1 MKKKKIRTCQE
12 LIHCLTRH
20 IWNFKSIIKP
30 RKYFQ
35 LNISAKLL
43 EGETWKVLLIIEIS
57 KALFKNIWCFVACF
71 TYDPV
76 TWLFCISQRI
86 FFFFFFSIWNFYF
99 ALLISKSLSHGS
111 PGRVAGKE
119 LITLPCKNENDKKH
133 LFTLISC
140 CQPFLL
146 MFCCVA
152 FFFSLSLSRW
162 HLISWGC

>member
-1 MKKKKIRTCQE
+1 MFFQMKEKKIHTCQE

-20 IWNFKSIIKP
+20 IWNFKSTIKP
-30 RKYFQ
+30 REYFQ

-43 EGETWKVLLIIEIS
+43 DGETWKVLLIIEIS
-57 KALFKNIWCFVACF
+57 KEQFKNIFNWLFVAFF

-76 TWLFCISQRI
+76 TWLFCISQRL
-86 FFFFFFSIWNFYF
+86 FFFFIWNFYF
-99 ALLISKSLSHGS
+99 ALLLSKSLSHGS

-119 LITLPCKNENDKKH
+119 PVPFPCKNENDKKH

-146 MFCCVA
+146 MFCCVCV
-152 FFFSLSLSRW
+152 FLSRS
-162 HLISWGC
+162 HLISRGC